1 MWTLW
6 STGVNGAVNGRSLS
20 PSAAKGT
27 VSASASPSPALRP
40 PEHSRT
46 LNAKARDRK
55 ASHHSNSTGA
65 LQEKPSQKTK
75 EKVRHHCTQ
84 GAEMQRVV

>member
-1 MWTLW
+1 MWTLLCA
-6 STGVNGAVNGRSLS
+6 GVNGAVNGRSLS

-27 VSASASPSPALRP
+27 VSASASPSPTLRP

-55 ASHHSNSTGA
+55 ASHHSNSTGER
-65 LQEKPSQKTK
+65 QEKPSQKPK
-75 EKVRHHCTQ
+75 EKVHHDKRRTD
-84 GAEMQRVV
+84 MQFAV